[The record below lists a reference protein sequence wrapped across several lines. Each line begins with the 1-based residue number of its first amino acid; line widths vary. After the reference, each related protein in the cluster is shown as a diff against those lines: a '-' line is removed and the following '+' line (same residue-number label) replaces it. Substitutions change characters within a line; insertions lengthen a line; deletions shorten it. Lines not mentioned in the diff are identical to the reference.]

1 MEKSY
6 YRMRYLS
13 WLEGVVPGLLLAEY
27 DMIKQHFLKLN
38 QIPIQN
44 RTILPLLLVS
54 LTLNCSFEN
63 IILLLVE
70 EQKEDKIQSSS
81 ILTHELFSGKVF

>member
-6 YRMRYLS
+6 YRMRNLS

-27 DMIKQHFLKLN
+27 DMIKQYFLKLN

-44 RTILPLLLVS
+44 RTILPLTSVF
-54 LTLNCSFEN
+54 NFE
-63 IILLLVE
+63 LLLW
-70 EQKEDKIQSSS
+70 K
-81 ILTHELFSGKVF
+81 HNFAFSWRAETRQNSEFKYFNTWIIFCKVF